1 MLVTKAYKFRMY
13 PNEEQRILINK
24 TFGCSNLVYNK
35 LLDKKKTNPKLGKY
49 NLGSFIPDFKREL
62 EFLKEVDSM
71 ALVHTAHDVT
81 IGYDK
86 YLSGK
91 GGMPHFKKK
100 GVKVSYTTN
109 CIRSSYKGKRY
120 ANIMVDIKNRTIVL
134 PKLGSVKVRGYRN
147 LKEFPFK
154 IINATVSRVANKYYV
169 SVVVEE
175 DIKPKNA
182 KTNHIVGVDLG
193 IKSLITTSGFDSY
206 GNISSLKK
214 HEKRIAILQQ
224 KLDKKEKNSKNYN
237 KLKIK
242 LERAY
247 LRLANSRKKQ
257 VEEIVSKLLKEN
269 DYIEAENLQVNK
281 MVTKSS
287 SKSLRR
293 NIIHSTFSLI
303 LTKLRQKCLWEN
315 KRFIQVNTY
324 FPSSQLCSCCGHRNK
339 EMKDL
344 KLREYKCSECG
355 NILDRDI
362 NASINI
368 LNEGIKL
375 AFGL

>member
-214 HEKRIAILQQ
+214 NEKRIAILQQ

-269 DYIEAENLQVNK
+269 DYIVAENLQVNK

-368 LNEGIKL
+368 LNEGIKS